1 MSSDQPTHQ
10 QLYELEA
17 KIERLEA
24 TVGRLQEALADIR
37 NRTIIWPRDHAGEVC
52 KKVNAIA
59 AAALTASEPR

>member
-1 MSSDQPTHQ
+1 MELVQ
-10 QLYELEA
+10 QRTRIAE
-17 KIERLEA
+17 LEA